1 MKQFFILVIAL
12 FTYSH
17 CLYSQVDI
25 QIRVKQTHSK
35 QAKLSC
41 YQKSDIIPVDSS
53 SQTATGLFNFHL
65 PKGYVQGLYKLALG
79 KNISFDFIVA
89 SEPQVL
95 LETVIYAAEDSL
107 KSIVSKENELFIRYQ
122 KVRKKYKQQLWYLN
136 SLTEYY
142 PDSSSF
148 HQVLSSEL
156 FNIET
161 NRYWALKNLI
171 NKNPNLYTSKLI
183 LLELRPLPVK
193 DLSGKELNRS
203 TINSWWTE
211 TNLNDARLVNASSL
225 EQKLWEFIER
235 FFDNGLNKEQQ
246 DSSFIAAA
254 KLVMNLN
261 ADTTIKSYF
270 RSILF
275 KNYLQTDYDAT
286 TRFLLSTSFEGLKP
300 MALAP
305 EEQNAYSIQCKN
317 GIGSKAFDFRITSSD
332 GKSVKLSKVNTPYK
346 LIVFWSMWCPHCTEM
361 LPELLKIYNKFK
373 DRGFEVVAICI
384 DEEVD
389 GWRNAVVE
397 RKLCWINAIE
407 PDNGKNKIISE
418 YSIDGTPVLLLIDKE
433 LSIVSHPSTVKQL
446 EVKLNQIFK

>member
-1 MKQFFILVIAL
+1 MKQFFILIIAL

-35 QAKLSC
+35 QAKLFL

-53 SQTATGLFNFHL
+53 SQTAPGLFNFHL

-95 LETVIYAAEDSL
+95 LETVVYAAEDSL

-136 SLTEYY
+136 SLIDYY

-148 HQVLSSEL
+148 HQALSSEL
-156 FNIET
+156 FNVET
-161 NRYWALKNLI
+161 NRYWALKNLA
-171 NKNPNLYTSKLI
+171 NENSNTYTSNLI
-183 LLELRPLPVK
+183 RLELKPIPTNY
-193 DLSGKELNRS
+193 LSKTERNKS
-203 TINSWWTE
+203 TIYSWWSE
-211 TNLNDARLVNASSL
+211 ANLNDARLVNASSL
-225 EQKLWEFIER
+225 EQKLWEFIEL
-235 FFDNGLNKEQQ
+235 FFDNGLNKERQ

-286 TRFLLSTSFEGLKP
+286 TRYLLSTSFEGLKS
-300 MALAP
+300 MVLTP

-332 GKSVKLSKVNTPYK
+332 GKNVKLSKVNTPYK

-361 LPELLKIYNKFK
+361 LPELLEIYKKFR
-373 DRGFEVVAICI
+373 DRGFEVIAICI

-397 RKLCWINAIE
+397 RKLSWINAIE
-407 PDNGKNKIISE
+407 PDNGKNKIITE
-418 YSIDGTPVLLLIDKE
+418 
-433 LSIVSHPSTVKQL
+433 
-446 EVKLNQIFK
+446 